1 MALLAAAPS
10 CGVGAFACTDDDA
23 CVRGSTQGVCTPAG
37 ACAFPDAACS
47 SGLRYG
53 DHAGARSG
61 ECVPPDAG
69 GSETGVADTGGSS
82 TGRPTT
88 SGGVDATALSVD
100 DASASMDGSS
110 SGHAGTASSGDP
122 GSTTG
127 PAVDPDLLIW
137 LRFDAV
143 VDEGVANDGVLGG
156 TAMCS
161 GTCPTVDAGLARFD
175 GVGTCLQVPHE
186 DALAPAAWTMAAW
199 VRPSAVANTY
209 FLFGKAFGAMS
220 ENCWEF
226 YVDGV
231 GDLRALALEVI
242 VENVIQAPPPTNDA
256 WTHVAAAFDGTV
268 LSLWIAGELQGELPV
283 QDIAYDEH
291 PVRFGC
297 DSDDGAEMYFFDGWL
312 ADVRF
317 YGRALEGDELAALA
331 SAVPGDP

>member
-1 MALLAAAPS
+1 MPRAH
-10 CGVGAFACTDDDA
+10 
-23 CVRGSTQGVCTPAG
+23 RG
-37 ACAFPDAACS
+37 CATAIT
-47 SGLRYG
+47 
-53 DHAGARSG
+53 RSG

-88 SGGVDATALSVD
+88 SSGVEATTLAVD
-100 DASASMDGSS
+100 DSSASMDDSS
-110 SGHAGTASSGDP
+110 SGHAGTASSDDT

-137 LRFDAV
+137 LRFEAAGNF
-143 VDEGVANDGVLGG
+143 GVANDGVLGG
-156 TAMCS
+156 TATCS
-161 GTCPTVDAGLARFD
+161 GSCPSVDGGLARFD

-199 VRPSAVANTY
+199 VRPTAIANTY
-209 FLFGKAFGAMS
+209 FLFGKAYGAMS
-220 ENCWEF
+220 ENSWEF
-226 YVDGV
+226 YVDGE
-231 GDLRALALEVI
+231 GDLRMLTVEVI
-242 VENVIQAPPPTNDA
+242 VESVIATAPPAGDA
-256 WTHVAAAFDGTV
+256 WTHVAASSDGTV
-268 LSLWIAGELQGELPV
+268 LSLWVAGELQGELGL
-283 QDIAYDEH
+283 QGIAYDEH

-297 DSDDGAEMYFFDGWL
+297 DSDNGTEMYFFDGWL